1 MIIIKK
7 GISFLLLLTG
17 LFGIIYASTNI
28 YHYYNEYKVSGEKYE
43 QLTAMYHEEQSDD
56 KSLSDINSDY
66 IGWISVEGTDIEY
79 PVVLPKDNDY
89 YLDHN
94 FYHEPDKVGAIFMDY
109 RNSGEFLGENT
120 VIYGHNMKD
129 ESMFGSLKKLI
140 HEDVVDDP
148 KITLEFQGE
157 TYEWQV
163 FSAYETYEADWM
175 QVEFEND
182 ADYTTYINSLQQ
194 DSEKFPLKE
203 KLSSSDKLIT
213 LATCTP
219 NDRNER
225 LVVQGK
231 LIKDE

>member
-1 MIIIKK
+1 MIKK
-7 GISFLLLLTG
+7 GISLLLLLTG

-28 YHYYNEYKVSGEKYE
+28 YQYYNEYKISGEKYE
-43 QLTAMYHEEQSDD
+43 QLTAMYNEEQSDSP
-56 KSLSDINSDY
+56 SLSDINSDY
-66 IGWISVEGTDIEY
+66 VGWISVEGTDIEY
-79 PVVLPKDNDY
+79 PVVLAKDNDY

-109 RNSGEFLGENT
+109 RNSADQLGENT

-140 HEDVVDDP
+140 HEDVIDDP

-157 TYEWQV
+157 IYEWQV

-175 QVEFEND
+175 QVDFEND
-182 ADYTTYINSLQQ
+182 EDYTTYINSLQQ
-194 DSEKFPLKE
+194 ESEKFPLVE
-203 KLSSSDKLIT
+203 KLTSSDKLIT